1 MKLVIP
7 RLKAD
12 KLTLTKPWS
21 FNLHH
26 ERRNSA
32 MLAHLS
38 IPLLPQKYLGDFN
51 WEDPAPEGVSLPK
64 GTLLSIERYYIRQG
78 NEQFD
83 SVTFMIHEINGV
95 ALKKK
100 IRFWVKLDEA
110 CLAEFK
116 YV

>member
-12 KLTLTKPWS
+12 KISLTKPWA

-26 ERRNSA
+26 EYRNQA
-32 MLAHLS
+32 MFTHLG
-38 IPLLPQKYLGDFN
+38 LPYINDWTERQTAVPGT
-51 WEDPAPEGVSLPK
+51 ATLPK

>member
-12 KLTLTKPWS
+12 KISLIKPWA

-26 ERRNSA
+26 ERRNSP
-32 MLAHLS
+32 LLDHLS
-38 IPLLPQKYLGDFN
+38 IAYIDSKYVAGEWLY
-51 WEDPAPEGVSLPK
+51 PAPEVVSLAK
-64 GTLLSIERYYIRQG
+64 GTVLSIERYYIRQG

>member
-12 KLTLTKPWS
+12 KLSLIKPWA
-21 FNLHH
+21 FDLHH
-26 ERRNSA
+26 ERRNEA
-32 MLAHLS
+32 LFTHLG
-38 IPLLPQKYLGDFN
+38 LPYNNRWLEQQTA
-51 WEDPAPEGVSLPK
+51 APEAATLPK

>member
-12 KLTLTKPWS
+12 KFSLIKPWA
-21 FNLHH
+21 FGLHH
-26 ERRNSA
+26 ESRNDA
-32 MLAHLS
+32 LFT
-38 IPLLPQKYLGDFN
+38 YLGLTPITD
-51 WEDPAPEGVSLPK
+51 WREQQTATPEAATLPK

-116 YV
+116 YA